1 MGKSRLSKRREVEA
15 AEALGEAAPKKKAA
29 AKKKAAVRKK
39 ATTTR
44 TRKKKADLP
53 ARRRLVWVVYSSTM
67 REEGRFL
74 YHERDLAEEKLNSLL
89 AKGKRRY
96 FIQPIKEPLDSDG
109 NPMVSDTDD
118 KLKRTMVLED
128 DDSTDADDA
137 PDLDADADVDVEVDV
152 DIDDDV
158 ADVDAEVSDVVTDD
172 SVDD

>member
-15 AEALGEAAPKKKAA
+15 VEALGEAAPKKKAT

-39 ATTTR
+39 STTTR

-74 YHERDLAEEKLNSLL
+74 YHERELAEEKLNALL

-109 NPMVSDTDD
+109 NPLVDADD

-128 DDSTDADDA
+128 DDSSDDTPEVDAEA
-137 PDLDADADVDVEVDV
+137 DV
-152 DIDDDV
+152 DIDEDV

-172 SVDD
+172 SVED